1 MKSTETT
8 KLPTK
13 TGLMIRLLVAAYLI
27 YIIYSLRDVGTRYS
41 GGELVFYIV
50 VLAVF
55 AIFAVGLTVFTVRDL
70 IKGRYTDGALDNK
83 NCEEMSEMAE
93 NEQAELEK

>member
-1 MKSTETT
+1 MKNTETT

-13 TGLMIRLLVAAYLI
+13 TGLMIRLMVVAYII

-41 GGELVFYIV
+41 GAQLTFYIA

-55 AIFAVGLTVFTVRDL
+55 AVFAVGLTIFSVRDL
-70 IKGRYTDGALDNK
+70 IRGRYVGGALD
-83 NCEEMSEMAE
+83 SENAENVTESAE
-93 NEQAELEK
+93 NES